1 MAQMFEDLTLLLA
14 PTSLTAAKEGLCH
27 GKPFIVMKNDLRTR
41 LVSDSSVSG
50 QSDARGMH
58 VWHDQVEAHLFGG
71 TCKLS
76 RDFEVWKTQDGVNF
90 LKSGDVTHVI
100 DLAAHDMLRKGKHR
114 DRFCDD
120 EVKKSGLASR
130 SQKLEVAAEDSV
142 VNTLLHGMAKCNTT
156 VAFIESF
163 L

>member
-1 MAQMFEDLTLLLA
+1 MFSA
-14 PTSLTAAKEGLCH
+14 
-27 GKPFIVMKNDLRTR
+27 
-41 LVSDSSVSG
+41 G

>member
-1 MAQMFEDLTLLLA
+1 MFPTLPCPVLCDIA
-14 PTSLTAAKEGLCH
+14 PFSTGRRMN
-27 GKPFIVMKNDLRTR
+27 IV
-41 LVSDSSVSG
+41 SAG

-114 DRFCDD
+114 
-120 EVKKSGLASR
+120 
-130 SQKLEVAAEDSV
+130 
-142 VNTLLHGMAKCNTT
+142 
-156 VAFIESF
+156 
-163 L
+163 